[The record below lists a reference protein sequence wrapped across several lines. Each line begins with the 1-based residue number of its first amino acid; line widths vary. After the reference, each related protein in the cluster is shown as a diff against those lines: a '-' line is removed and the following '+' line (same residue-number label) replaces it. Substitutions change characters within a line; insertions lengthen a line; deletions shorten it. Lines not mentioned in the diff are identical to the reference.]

1 MDSELKSVGPLFLQK
16 FRIVILFS
24 MKPRFFTTGMPKVG
38 GKVPTRT
45 YGQIV
50 ELELLEDLKKIHKP
64 KKQFAYQIDVS
75 WTDSSTRRVYR
86 YLF

>member
-1 MDSELKSVGPLFLQK
+1 
-16 FRIVILFS
+16 
-24 MKPRFFTTGMPKVG
+24 MPKVG

-50 ELELLEDLKKIHKP
+50 ELELLDDIKKIHKP

-86 YLF
+86 YL

>member
-1 MDSELKSVGPLFLQK
+1 MIFFLSAYSSLTCY
-16 FRIVILFS
+16 FMI
-24 MKPRFFTTGMPKVG
+24 GMPKVG

-50 ELELLEDLKKIHKP
+50 ELELLDDIKKIHKP

-86 YLF
+86 YL